1 MRFAD
6 ETGVP
11 PCLKPAG
18 CDKLKFSSLGWGM
31 AGETKQAEQS
41 SKVEAVA
48 ELVKR
53 LCRALTNV
61 EMFSAD
67 HPVSKHGID
76 LAFQYLRKILDQ
88 YQEDVV
94 ISVAG
99 NTIVLDGLPL
109 EERNPLVSKLAR
121 RFDDVHIN
129 NIFFEPAVT
138 AEEFHELYRILGK
151 GPKTV
156 NAEGGFAEL
165 LKKSSIRH
173 IHLKDI
179 SYVMVT
185 GDEKVVSKDAKVV
198 EGEPVAGVSMDS
210 DIVKYMLGRILEKAD
225 EQKWLI
231 NEIKNNPGKMAE
243 MITSGIDLAMSRAE
257 MGHNTEGEIGTLI
270 NNIRIV
276 GQQLVEQDSGDSKDR
291 GEEDVEKA
299 LLTLENELR
308 LRSSKLMSSK
318 VAAGFV
324 NEILGVVTSY
334 SDQVRTKQISDEFLK
349 GEKSLKKTERLL
361 RKMAPEGDRKE
372 KSVVV
377 KVADE
382 IVKRGMSEEDVTKV
396 LDEIK
401 PASQEPDQAKRDDR
415 KPVSDLLSAGIEK
428 RLEVAG
434 LKGDK
439 LKKTMS
445 GLLPYIEA
453 MAKEKAGEFQKEA
466 ETLRVEMG
474 QKERM
479 LREMPMGVLT
489 WMPDGK
495 VQLINETAR
504 RILRNELGIERSS
517 GLARRLKEW
526 SFPLDDV
533 PDLMKE
539 TDLANDDVNLLLNIA
554 KVMKDDDG
562 EPYGVILLEPK

>member
-1 MRFAD
+1 MLQSVLVD
-6 ETGVP
+6 
-11 PCLKPAG
+11 
-18 CDKLKFSSLGWGM
+18 GWGM
-31 AGETKQAEQS
+31 KDEAQQT
-41 SKVEAVA
+41 SKIEAVA

-76 LAFQYLRKILDQ
+76 LAYQCLQDILKR
-88 YQEDVV
+88 YGEDVV

-99 NTIVLDGLPL
+99 GTVVLDGLPL

-121 RFDDVHIN
+121 RFDEFHIN
-129 NIFFEPAVT
+129 NIFFQPGIT
-138 AEEFHELYRILGK
+138 PEEFQEFFRILGK
-151 GPKTV
+151 GSKV
-156 NAEGGFAEL
+156 INAEGGFGEW
-165 LKKSSIRH
+165 LKKSPLQH
-173 IHLKDI
+173 IHLKDV

-185 GDEKVVSKDAKVV
+185 GDEKVVSKDARVL
-198 EGEPVAGVSMDS
+198 EPGEVAGVSMDA
-210 DIVKYMLGRILEKAD
+210 DIVKHMVGRVLEKAD

-257 MGHNTEGEIGTLI
+257 MGHNTEGDVGTLI

-276 GQQLVEQDSGDSKDR
+276 GQQLVEEQAETGEPGD
-291 GEEDVEKA
+291 GGDVEKA

-318 VAAGFV
+318 VATGFV

-334 SDQVRTKQISDEFLK
+334 SDQVRTKRISDEFLK
-349 GEKSLKKTERLL
+349 GEKSLKKTEQLL
-361 RKMAPEGDRKE
+361 RKMAPDQGPDAR
-372 KSVVV
+372 SVVV

-382 IVKRGMSEEDVTKV
+382 IVKRGMSEEQVSKV
-396 LDEIK
+396 LDGIK
-401 PASQEPDQAKRDDR
+401 PREEEPEVAAREER
-415 KPVSDLLSAGIEK
+415 KPVSALLTAGIEK
-428 RLEVAG
+428 RLEAAG

-439 LKKTMS
+439 LKTTLT
-445 GLLPYIEA
+445 GLTPYIDA
-453 MAKEKAGEFQKEA
+453 IAKEKAGEFQKEA
-466 ETLRVEMG
+466 ETLRTEVG
-474 QKERM
+474 HKDHI
-479 LREMPMGVLT
+479 LKEMPMGVMT
-489 WMPDGK
+489 WAPDGK
-495 VQLINETAR
+495 VQLINDTAR
-504 RILRNELGIERSS
+504 RILKSELGMERSS

-539 TDLANDDVNLLLNIA
+539 TDLANDDVNLLLNVA
-554 KVMKDDDG
+554 KVMKDDAG
-562 EPYGVILLEPK
+562 NPYGVILLEAR